1 MSQFRERLC
10 LTKILRAHNLLPLA
24 SEPGAESSPHDAG
37 LAELV
42 RRIQI
47 GDQAAIRD
55 LHLMF
60 STGIEFLV
68 GRRLQRPPVPNEAAG
83 VIEAVVHEI
92 RNSSSPQTVNLP
104 RVVAKI
110 IGRLF
115 PPASAHFEARAADS
129 AGQSSAD
136 SVLAESTPREYEILT
151 RHYVLGEPVDTIRTS
166 LGVSLETVEQVI
178 ADARAEFFRRRG
190 RRAGS
195 S

>member
-1 MSQFRERLC
+1 ME
-10 LTKILRAHNLLPLA
+10 

-42 RRIQI
+42 RRIQV

-60 STGIEFLV
+60 SAGIEFLV
-68 GRRLQRPPVPNEAAG
+68 GRRLQRPPFPSEVTG
-83 VIEAVVHEI
+83 VIEAVVREV
-92 RNSSSPQTVNLP
+92 RNSPSPQTVNLL
-104 RVVAKI
+104 RVVTKI

-115 PPASAHFEARAADS
+115 PPALAHIEAAADS
-129 AGQSSAD
+129 TGQTSAD
-136 SVLAESTPREYEILT
+136 SVLAESTPLEHEILT
-151 RHYVLGEPVDTIRTS
+151 RYYALGEPVDTIRIS
-166 LGVSLETVEQVI
+166 LGIGVETVEQVL
-178 ADARAEFFRRRG
+178 ADARAEFFRRKG